1 VSFRPSR
8 PASRRHVTNAVSK
21 GIDALGGLLELRVRR
36 PPSPLTPSS
45 EGASVERWHDRDGRL
60 AGYGDAEQGWLHL
73 LGVGTFTFGPET
85 IEVSADPD
93 RDLDAIHDAHRRLA
107 LPLVLAALGHQVLHG
122 SGVLMPQG
130 VVALCAP
137 SGSGKSTLAYGFTR
151 RGLPSV
157 ADDAVALEPSGPVP
171 LVIPL
176 PFYLRLRAPSK
187 AHFSVDGILAPEDVP
202 REELPLAAVVILERA
217 PVAAPDVQRLDP
229 ADAFRSVLA
238 QAYDFG
244 LADPARR
251 RRMVDGYLSLAS
263 TVPVFRATVPDDLRK
278 LDSSLD
284 AIERAVASVGG

>member
-1 VSFRPSR
+1 
-8 PASRRHVTNAVSK
+8 
-21 GIDALGGLLELRVRR
+21 
-36 PPSPLTPSS
+36 
-45 EGASVERWHDRDGRL
+45 VERWHDRDGRL
-60 AGYGDAEQGWLHL
+60 AGYGNAEQGWLHL

-93 RDLDAIHDAHRRLA
+93 RGLDAINDAHRRLA

-122 SGVLMPQG
+122 SAVLMPEG

-151 RGLPSV
+151 RGLPPV
-157 ADDAVALEPSGPVP
+157 ADDAVAIEPSGPVP

-176 PFYLRLRAPSK
+176 PFSLRLRAPSK
-187 AHFSVDGILAPEDVP
+187 AHFSVDGILAPERDVA
-202 REELPLAAVVILERA
+202 REGLPLAAVVILERA
-217 PVAAPDVQRLDP
+217 PVGAPDVRRLSP
-229 ADAFRSVLA
+229 AEAFRSVLA

-244 LADPARR
+244 LAEPARR

-263 TVPVFRATVPDDLRK
+263 IVPVFRATVPDDLGM

-284 AIERAVASVGG
+284 TIERAVASAAG